1 MKPRFS
7 IGSALSLLAV
17 SAALALSS
25 CSSHI
30 GYGVINWSVPE
41 RNIVAGD
48 VVPVFIKSNISKVYV
63 VGVGNTRVELPLWQL
78 TLYKSKSK
86 AKKAAAATADYRY
99 QYATVKIDGLP
110 VRSDPEN
117 TARQV
122 YRLKLGQKVKI
133 VSKGEGVPVLVG
145 NSQLPGDWYSIMTDD
160 GSVGWCFSY
169 NLTLWDERDSPA
181 GAAQATASGPDETLE
196 SLLARAWY
204 PDSYRAMID
213 ANRIDL
219 SKINPAWGF
228 FPGND
233 SLVARIESASGVV
246 TFPYTS
252 IEKTPDG
259 VYEFKGSSLRVQV
272 RRRDSILVTYSDAAG
287 MPQAQY
293 FSAIGTDPA
302 SLIAAETER
311 RAAAVGSVR
320 DAGPN
325 FQSGNYGALRFL
337 ADGKFLW
344 SGYQLL
350 SPTVIPQNAG
360 SGGVASVECFVDE
373 SVGGEFDGV
382 LSFRFE
388 SSPAR
393 VSFLYDLTPKGLKL
407 EFVSESNIK
416 DSVVQARNL
425 NPVVVFFTPEQG
437 GQ

>member
-7 IGSALSLLAV
+7 IGIALVFLAL
-17 SAALALSS
+17 SAALTLCS
-25 CSSHI
+25 CTSHI
-30 GYGVINWSVPE
+30 GYGVVNWSVPE

-48 VVPVFIKSNISKVYV
+48 VVPVFIKSNISQVYV
-63 VGVGNTRVELPLWQL
+63 VGAGKSRVELPLWQL
-78 TLYKSKSK
+78 TLYASKSK
-86 AKKAAAATADYRY
+86 AKKAAAAMAEYRY

-110 VRSDPEN
+110 VRSDAEN

-122 YRLKLGQKVKI
+122 YRLKVGQKIKI
-133 VSKGEGVPVLVG
+133 VSRGEGVPVLVG
-145 NSQLPGDWYSIMTDD
+145 NLPLPGEWYSIMTDD
-160 GSVGWCFSY
+160 GTVGWCFSY
-169 NLTLWDERDSPA
+169 NLTLWDERDSPS
-181 GAAQATASGPDETLE
+181 GLIQATASGPDETLQN
-196 SLLARAWY
+196 LLARAWY

-213 ANRIDL
+213 ANRLDL
-219 SKINPAWGF
+219 SKINAAWGF

-233 SLVARIESASGVV
+233 SLVARIENASGVI

-252 IEKTPDG
+252 IERTPDG
-259 VYEFKGSSLRVQV
+259 IYEFKGSTLRVQV
-272 RRRDSILVTYSDAAG
+272 RRGDSILVTFSDAAG

-302 SLIAAETER
+302 TLVAAETER
-311 RAAAVGSVR
+311 RAAAFGTIR

-325 FQSGNYGALRFL
+325 FQSGSYGALRFL

-350 SPTVIPQNAG
+350 SPSVIPQNAG
-360 SGGVASVECFVDE
+360 SGGTVSLECFIDDTLG
-373 SVGGEFDGV
+373 SDYDGV

-388 SSPAR
+388 SAPAR
-393 VSFLYDLTPKGLKL
+393 VSFLYDLTSKGLKL